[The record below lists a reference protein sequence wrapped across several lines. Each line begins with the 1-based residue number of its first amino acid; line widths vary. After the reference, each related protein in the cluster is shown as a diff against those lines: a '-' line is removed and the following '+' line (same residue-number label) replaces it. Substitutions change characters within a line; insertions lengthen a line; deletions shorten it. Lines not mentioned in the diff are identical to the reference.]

1 VKKPVRNITKTN
13 IDNKPKIK
21 DIRFSLDLDFKLTL
35 TKIGKIGKMHGDNI
49 EITPVVKEIKG
60 SISI

>member
-1 VKKPVRNITKTN
+1 MKKPVRNITKTN

-35 TKIGKIGKMHGDNI
+35 TKIGKMGKMHGDNI

>member
-35 TKIGKIGKMHGDNI
+35 TKIGKMGKMHGDNI

>member
-1 VKKPVRNITKTN
+1 MKKPVRNITKTN

>member
-21 DIRFSLDLDFKLTL
+21 DIKFSLDLDFKLTL
-35 TKIGKIGKMHGDNI
+35 TKIGKMGKMHGDNI